1 MDSKLFGAKNA
12 NSSVEDLGSTKSKSL
27 DFDKKSETY
36 ENTKNVSGF
45 KQRNVVFTSFS
56 LFSLLRKIGTALKF
70 CFKGLMFL
78 TTKILKNFGF
88 FIVLILAIVVFL
100 NFENLFFKVFGKK
113 ELKLQQTA
121 IIIEESKKIAKLF
134 TVSYY
139 SEIVLDTNKVLYDT
153 SNNYTNMMTNLFHDD
168 ELQKKSYDV
177 DSSLYELIIIAN
189 GTGYAGNDLSKITK
203 QDIIISDTS
212 FTINIK
218 SAEVLG
224 TVVNPS
230 DFTVFLDEGKWSA
243 DEVQAVKSIAVKKI
257 ENYALENGVLE
268 KANTRTKEMLTEF
281 LKSIGH
287 KNIIINFKN

>member
-1 MDSKLFGAKNA
+1 MLTVLLKIWGI
-12 NSSVEDLGSTKSKSL
+12 KSKSL

-78 TTKILKNFGF
+78 TTMILKNFGF
-88 FIVLILAIVVFL
+88 FIVLILAIVVFF
-100 NFENLFFKVFGKK
+100 NFENLFFKVFGKT

-230 DFTVFLDEGKWSA
+230 DFTAFLDEGKWSA

-268 KANTRTKEMLTEF
+268 KANTRTEEMLTEF
-281 LKSIGH
+281 LKSIDI
-287 KNIIINFKN
+287 KILL